1 MPESRGPCRFRPR
14 RPCLA
19 AGLFLLCGPM
29 AGWPPAAPAAPA
41 LTCLAPE
48 TPPGSLPPCGA
59 SAGPGPTREPD
70 LDTGIG
76 NPVHRSSGEKF
87 LREIDL
93 PESLD
98 GALPGFVRL
107 YRSGGPQAGPLGSG
121 WTSEYDIRLL
131 REGTGWRLR
140 LADGRRPRYG
150 GDGRSVRAG
159 EGRILP
165 ASAWMRIPAGGGPWA
180 RAGIPAPRAAIDFVW
195 QGEDGQ
201 RLDFDAEGRLRTL
214 ILPGRAATHLEY
226 TADGPFAGL
235 LARIRRENRHLRLEY
250 ANRSGRPLLEAL
262 HTPRGTFRYMHDA
275 DAASPPAGRPGD
287 SQPGGTPA
295 PRAARL
301 LAVRR
306 PDGMQRRY
314 HYEPAHQSGHAGA
327 ITGITLQDA
336 GGRQWRARS
345 WSYDRAGRVT
355 LAIPGPR
362 GRTAGRLELGYGTDT
377 ATEGAGVRRDARG
390 RLAALDGLRIDRA
403 PDGRIRRLGRAQGGW
418 PGLRLDYDEAGR
430 RTGWFSA
437 LTGATGAAYAP
448 DGRLLRL
455 SYANGDRLDLQFDAT
470 GRPAGLRHTGPGKA
484 EVPITLGWHGRRLRR
499 LEHPAETEYLDYDDE
514 GRLRGR
520 DIRRPHPDGALQY
533 RESFAHDRHGR
544 LLRHTLPEGG
554 ALHYRWSDD
563 GRLVRMDW
571 ESRDGARHP
580 VIETVPGRPGYRYG
594 NGLHL
599 QTRAGPD
606 GRADLLVLSDGGRVL
621 WGERRWHDAR
631 GRVRRSVRGRPG
643 ALRIRDFAYDAQDRL
658 IGHQA
663 RAGQPGGGAGPGGY
677 PSSRPATATAASAR
691 TVASANAH
699 ADTDTDMESASWLA
713 WAEDGG
719 LRGRAVAGRPS
730 SGRDEPSPEPAGM
743 PAITRD
749 PSGLP
754 LSIGPRVLRH
764 QAQRRLA
771 EVSQDGRPL
780 ARYTYNARGQQIR
793 QRSATQE
800 IERYYL
806 DNRLAA
812 RWIRPPAPA
821 SGAAAPR
828 FGVSERYLYALD
840 APVGLLRTD
849 GQGRTQLFYVHADLL
864 GAPVLATDARRAV
877 RWAASYDALGRATR
891 LSGDLALPLRL
902 PGQDEDP
909 ATGWHDN
916 LFRTYLPRRGHY
928 LEPDPLG
935 PVPGQQA
942 LGYAAQQPM
951 RHADPLG
958 LILLAFDG
966 TRYGRA
972 NRSNVWKLAQAYA
985 DGPSFYHAGPGNN
998 LYTDWDAVTAA
1009 SSGQILRNQWQSLM
1023 NALQRAQ
1030 GSAAPVPIDILGYS
1044 RGAALARDFA
1054 NRIARQTRNGWFS
1067 YDDPLRGTIGLCVD
1081 LRFLG
1086 LFDTVAQF
1094 GLLGAA
1100 NAGFDLGIGGA
1111 WSWVA
1116 HAVALHELRSLFPLV
1131 SAGSEGSANTVE
1143 APFIGAHAD
1152 IGGGLLLDEQGRPV
1166 DDGDLSDVALNW
1178 MRWQALAALLPLDPL
1193 AAADREVT
1201 RPWLHDARSP
1211 AQRLAGGDR
1220 VIQDAQTR
1228 PLGPQG
1234 ADSRLGAAQRAVFE
1248 AFIQRTAGWEWSAG
1262 EVAGAVDMRGYGAWL
1277 ESQLGLPGM
1286 ADPPRQP

>member
-1 MPESRGPCRFRPR
+1 MPESRGPRRFRPAR
-14 RPCLA
+14 RWPG
-19 AGLFLLCGPM
+19 AGLFLLCLTM
-29 AGWPPAAPAAPA
+29 TGWPPAAPAAPA
-41 LTCLAPE
+41 LTCPAPE
-48 TPPGSLPPCGA
+48 PPGSLPPCGA
-59 SAGPGPTREPD
+59 GAGLGPAREPD

-76 NPVHRSSGEKF
+76 NPVQRSSGEKF

-98 GALPGFVRL
+98 GMLPGFVRL
-107 YRSGGPQAGPLGSG
+107 YRSGGPRTGPLGAG
-121 WTSEYDIRLL
+121 WTSGYDVRLL
-131 REGTGWRLR
+131 REGTGWRLQ
-140 LADGRRPRYG
+140 LADGRRPRY
-150 GDGRSVRAG
+150 DGEGRAVRAG

-165 ASAWMRIPAGGGPWA
+165 APAWMRIPSRSGPGA
-180 RAGIPAPRAAIDFVW
+180 RTGIPAPGAATAFAW

-201 RLDFDAEGRLRTL
+201 RLDFDADGRLRTL
-214 ILPGRAATHLEY
+214 IMPGREATHLEY
-226 TADGPFAGL
+226 AVAGPFAGL
-235 LARIRRENRHLRLEY
+235 LVRIRRGDRQLRLEY
-250 ANRSGRPLLEAL
+250 ARRSGRPLLEAL
-262 HTPRGTFRYMHDA
+262 HTPRGTFRYTHDA
-275 DAASPPAGRPGD
+275 GAGAAPNADVPPR
-287 SQPGGTPA
+287 A
-295 PRAARL
+295 PRASGTSAPQAARL

-314 HYEPAHQSGHAGA
+314 HYESAHQSGHPGA

-336 GGRQWRARS
+336 GGRPWRARS

-362 GRTAGRLELGYGTDT
+362 GQTAGRLDLGYETDPT
-377 ATEGAGVRRDARG
+377 AGGDGVRRDARG
-390 RLAALDGLRIDRA
+390 RLAALDGLHIDRA
-403 PDGRIRRLGRAQGGW
+403 PDGRIRRLDRAQGGW
-418 PGLRLDYDEAGR
+418 PGLRLDYDDAGR
-430 RTGWFSA
+430 RTGWSSA
-437 LTGATGAAYAP
+437 LTGASHAAYAP
-448 DGRLLRL
+448 DGLLLGL
-455 SYANGDRLDLQFDAT
+455 SHANGDRLDLQSDAT
-470 GRPAGLRHTGPGKA
+470 GRPVALRHTGPGKA
-484 EVPITLGWHGRRLRR
+484 EVPIALGWHGRRLRR
-499 LEHPAETEYLDYDDE
+499 LAHPAETEYLDYDDE
-514 GRLRGR
+514 GRLRRR
-520 DIRRPHPDGALQY
+520 DVVRPHPAGTLRY
-533 RESFAHDRHGR
+533 RESFVHDRDGR

-571 ESRDGARHP
+571 ESRDGALHP
-580 VIETVPGRPGYRYG
+580 VIGTVPGRAGYRYG

-606 GRADLLVLSDGGRVL
+606 GRADLLVLADGERVL

-631 GRVRRSVRGRPG
+631 GRVARLVHGRPD
-643 ALRIRDFAYDAQDRL
+643 ALRIADFAYDAQDRL
-658 IGHQA
+658 AGYRE
-663 RAGQPGGGAGPGGY
+663 RAGRAAGGAD
-677 PSSRPATATAASAR
+677 ADADMDSAF
-691 TVASANAH
+691 
-699 ADTDTDMESASWLA
+699 WLA

-719 LRGRAVAGRPS
+719 LRGRAMASRPS
-730 SGRDEPSPEPAGM
+730 SGRDEPPPEPAGM
-743 PAITRD
+743 PAIARD
-749 PSGLP
+749 LSGLP

-771 EVSQDGRPL
+771 EVAQDGRPL
-780 ARYTYNARGQQIR
+780 VRYTYNARGQQIR
-793 QRSATQE
+793 QRSASQE

-812 RWIRPPAPA
+812 RWFRPAAPAP
-821 SGAAAPR
+821 SAAAPR

-849 GQGRTQLFYVHADLL
+849 AQGRTQLFYVHADLL
-864 GAPVLATDARRAV
+864 GAPVLATDAHRAV
-877 RWAASYDALGRATR
+877 RWAARYDVLGRATR
-891 LSGDLALPLRL
+891 LSGDLSLPLRL

-916 LFRTYLPRRGHY
+916 LFRTYLPQRGHY

-985 DGPSFYHAGPGNN
+985 DGPSLYHAGPGNN

-1030 GSAAPVPIDILGYS
+1030 GAAAPVPIDILGYS

-1116 HAVALHELRSLFPLV
+1116 HAVALHEMRSLFPLV

-1152 IGGGLLLDEQGRPV
+1152 IGGGLLLDGQGRPMA
-1166 DDGDLSDVALNW
+1166 DGDLSDVALNW
-1178 MRWQALAALLPLDPL
+1178 MRWQALAALVPLDPL
-1193 AAADREVT
+1193 PAADREVT
-1201 RPWLHDARSP
+1201 RPWLHDVRSP
-1211 AQRLAGGDR
+1211 AERLAGGDR

-1234 ADSRLGAAQRAVFE
+1234 GDSRLGDSQRAVFE
-1248 AFIQRTAGWEWSAG
+1248 AFIRRTAGWEWSAG

-1286 ADPPRQP
+1286 AGPPRQP